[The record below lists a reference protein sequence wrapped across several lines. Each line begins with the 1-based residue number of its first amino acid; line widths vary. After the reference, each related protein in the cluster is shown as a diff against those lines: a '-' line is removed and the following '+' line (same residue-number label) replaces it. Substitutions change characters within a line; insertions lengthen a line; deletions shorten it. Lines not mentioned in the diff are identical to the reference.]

1 MIMMMIFK
9 IIITIAVTIILIS
22 SLASLGAWLTPE
34 SQSWVSHWEDQ
45 ELGDRDKWVAIKIN
59 GILAILGLVSRIK
72 SYQTLC
78 YHCCQVN
85 IPKCLHKIKRSPNK
99 HGIYQVSIAL
109 AERGS
114 GFALWREVG
123 VIDIINLSMINIST
137 LVKINAKIMSS
148 DNVNIIFNTF
158 SFTVNNKLARKHLV
172 NHQYH

>member
-1 MIMMMIFK
+1 MIMMMIFI

-45 ELGDRDKWVAIKIN
+45 ELGDRDKWVAVKIN

-123 VIDIINLSMINIST
+123 VIDIINFNDQYQHSGQNQHQSHEQWQCWHYLS
-137 LVKINAKIMSS
+137 
-148 DNVNIIFNTF
+148 TF
-158 SFTVNNKLARKHLV
+158 SASLWTIN
-172 NHQYH
+172 